1 MNNKKFTTLLILTVP
16 LLTLIFSSITQFAA
30 SEPQARLAWSY
41 ESEDI
46 IVEVYAP
53 SQAYPGDVVPI
64 SVKVNATADLLDVY
78 VILEIFGSKYENC
91 SPWNTTSFEVLYSAR
106 LDSGEG
112 VDEKY
117 DLEVPEDA
125 DPGLVYGYMVC
136 KWMTLDLQEHSKY
149 DSFSITYLKNKDF
162 EELQNEH
169 AELQNTYEEMNASYT
184 ELKSKHQSEI
194 GGTRNLMYLFV
205 ATTVVSAATVVVIL
219 IRRPKRLW
227 T

>member
-1 MNNKKFTTLLILTVP
+1 MILTIP
-16 LLTLIFSSITQFAA
+16 LLTLTFGSIVQFAI
-30 SEPQARLAWSY
+30 SEPQTRLAWSY

-46 IVEVYAP
+46 LVEVYAP

-91 SPWNTTSFEVLYSAR
+91 SYWNTTSFSVLWNED
-106 LDSGEG
+106 LDAGEG
-112 VDEKY
+112 ITEKY
-117 DLEVPEDA
+117 DLEVPADA
-125 DPGLVYGYMVC
+125 DPGLVYGHMVW
-136 KWMTLDLQEHSKY
+136 KWMTLDLQEYSKY
-149 DSFSITYLKNKDF
+149 DSFSVTYLKNKDF

-169 AELQNTYEEMNASYT
+169 AELQSTYEELNASYT

-205 ATTVVSAATVVVIL
+205 ATTIVSAATVVVIL